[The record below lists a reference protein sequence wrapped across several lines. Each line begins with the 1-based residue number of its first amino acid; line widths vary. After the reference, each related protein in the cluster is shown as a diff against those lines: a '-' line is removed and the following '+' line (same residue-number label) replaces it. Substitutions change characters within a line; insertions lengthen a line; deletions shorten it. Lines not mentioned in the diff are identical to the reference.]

1 MGKSG
6 ALEGADVG
14 FVPSSAAFLCDLGC
28 SLQSGSQI
36 FYFGKGET
44 NVCSSV
50 SAGLLKEPKIKTV
63 HAGRDSVLKSV
74 LYSPH
79 QEELLEAF

>member
-28 SLQSGSQI
+28 SIQSGSQI
-36 FYFGKGET
+36 FYFGKGEA
-44 NVCSSV
+44 NVCVSV
-50 SAGLLKEPKIKTV
+50 STGLLEGTQDK
-63 HAGRDSVLKSV
+63 DS
-74 LYSPH
+74 
-79 QEELLEAF
+79 